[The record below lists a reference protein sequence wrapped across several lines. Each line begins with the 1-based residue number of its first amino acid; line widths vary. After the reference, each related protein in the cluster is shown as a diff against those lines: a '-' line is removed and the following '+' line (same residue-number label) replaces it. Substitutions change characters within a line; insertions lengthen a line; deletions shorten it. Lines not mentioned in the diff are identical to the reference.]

1 LKKQDNKLKI
11 TSIKIK
17 KVDNKFKKPHRKTL
31 SLSIKIKKADENI
44 KKQNI
49 NFKLSS
55 NKIIK

>member
-1 LKKQDNKLKI
+1 M
-11 TSIKIK
+11 SIKIK

-31 SLSIKIKKADENI
+31 PLSIKIKKVDENI
-44 KKQNI
+44 KKQDI